1 MDLISWS
8 LSAID
13 SIWSSKKSAATEESC
28 PPGCFP
34 AGYVIDYSGTWR
46 VLCLSVL
53 SIEDSEDLFI
63 FFLVLGSIMA
73 TCGGVIYLRRRFDR
87 AVQRFLQSKILDK
100 IDGLVTASISQSAVM
115 AGQSTAI
122 TGISGKMDE
131 LKLRLEIA
139 PP

>member
-13 SIWSSKKSAATEESC
+13 S
-28 PPGCFP
+28 
-34 AGYVIDYSGTWR
+34 
-46 VLCLSVL
+46 
-53 SIEDSEDLFI
+53 
-63 FFLVLGSIMA
+63 MA

-115 AGQSTAI
+115 AGQSAAI
-122 TGISGKMDE
+122 ACISGKMDE
-131 LKLRLEIA
+131 LKIRLEIA